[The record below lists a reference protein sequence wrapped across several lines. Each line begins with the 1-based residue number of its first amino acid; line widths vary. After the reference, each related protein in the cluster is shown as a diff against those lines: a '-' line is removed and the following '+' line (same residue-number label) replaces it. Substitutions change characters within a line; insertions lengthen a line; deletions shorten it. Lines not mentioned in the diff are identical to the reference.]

1 MNRSACSVTAAALL
15 GAVLVLAATI
25 ALPRPAAAHKAHTS
39 FSAGEPGNPKRPAR
53 TITVTMEDS
62 DGKMTYVP
70 NRIEVRKGEQIRFVL
85 KNAGALDHE
94 FLLATTA
101 ENLKHAELMKK
112 YPEMEHDDPNGKRLK
127 PEGTSEI
134 LWRFTKKGEFEFSC
148 LIPGHREAGMLGT
161 IIVK

>member
-25 ALPRPAAAHKAHTS
+25 ALPRPAAAHKTHTS